1 MSKSIAPRKPT
12 AAWLIRAG
20 QRGEDEN
27 SVLSRSLAIIGHGEF
42 PDLAKLK
49 NTEQIAVTYKGEHAS
64 KKSISARAAQL
75 DKFANQAKIGDLVAL
90 PLKLQRGM
98 VALGYIKGP
107 YAFTQINGE
116 GRHTRPVDWV
126 AQIPRTSFEQ
136 DLLDSLGAFS
146 TVASITRNG
155 ALERL
160 VALAEGKPDPGPP
173 QDGQFRTGRG
183 TLSGDVR
190 KAADSATEN
199 VDDTGSS
206 SQPEDFTTRARD
218 RIGQHIRNKFPA
230 DLLTTLVA
238 EILRADGYTVANLGG
253 TGPDGGQDIFAA
265 KGQFGFEGPTIVAQI
280 KARNQLADVK
290 DLRELT
296 GVMNSRQATNCL
308 FVSWSGFTRAAEK
321 EARDQWFRLRL
332 WKSVDVV
339 DALLRVYEKLPE
351 EIQLQVPL
359 ERVWVLVDQD
369 ANP

>member
-1 MSKSIAPRKPT
+1 VGSNAET
-12 AAWLIRAG
+12 D
-20 QRGEDEN
+20 DEAD
-27 SVLSRSLAIIGHGEF
+27 LSR
-42 PDLAKLK
+42 
-49 NTEQIAVTYKGEHAS
+49 
-64 KKSISARAAQL
+64 
-75 DKFANQAKIGDLVAL
+75 
-90 PLKLQRGM
+90 QR
-98 VALGYIKGP
+98 
-107 YAFTQINGE
+107 
-116 GRHTRPVDWV
+116 
-126 AQIPRTSFEQ
+126 
-136 DLLDSLGAFS
+136 
-146 TVASITRNG
+146 
-155 ALERL
+155 
-160 VALAEGKPDPGPP
+160 
-173 QDGQFRTGRG
+173 
-183 TLSGDVR
+183 
-190 KAADSATEN
+190 
-199 VDDTGSS
+199 
-206 SQPEDFTTRARD
+206 EDFTTLARD
-218 RIGQHIRNKFPA
+218 RIERHIRNKFPA

-351 EIQLQVPL
+351 EIQLQIPL